1 MKIRKFFII
10 LMICVLA
17 ALPGV
22 AEEEHVHCSCIT
34 QYVHTDPD
42 LMFDP
47 PVRMIVFGAP
57 ADNREFMIKFTASE
71 AHNPMPEGSEGREK
85 IIRIM
90 GGDLTSLG
98 TWSYTEPGVYH
109 YTATMIDCGDTGYT
123 YDTAVY
129 TITDLVKADGG
140 ALTLNRVITNKMKK
154 QVRAMNFMIK
164 HETGQAAYS
173 SPGTDSFSIIETKTE
188 NDKHNNHYYILIGIG
203 AVLASIAAV
212 DLIRSYIKKPVKRE
226 RYVTWSQISV
236 E

>member
-1 MKIRKFFII
+1 MKLSKFFII

-17 ALPGV
+17 AFPGV
-22 AEEEHVHCSCIT
+22 AEEEHVHCSCFT
-34 QYVHTDPD
+34 QYVPTDPG

-71 AHNPMPEGSEGREK
+71 AHNPMPEDSEGREK
-85 IIRIM
+85 IIRVL
-90 GGDLTSLG
+90 GGEMTGLG

-109 YTATMIDCGDTGYT
+109 YTASMIDCGDAEYT

-129 TITDLVKADGG
+129 TITDLVKAEGS

-164 HETGQAAYS
+164 HDTGQAAYS

-188 NDKHNNHYYILIGIG
+188 NDQHNNHYYMLIGLG
-203 AVLASIAAV
+203 AVLVIAAAAE
-212 DLIRSYIKKPVKRE
+212 LIRSFKKSVKRE
-226 RYVTWSQISV
+226 RYITWSQISA